1 MKLRQPPN
9 GKVLIPTGHAAW
21 QMSVQTKV
29 SVICIAG
36 CGGEKKTEKA
46 PEEKKKIVV
55 GITPGYSEEIMEF
68 VKDEAKK
75 QGLDVELKVFSDYVT
90 PDQALAQKE
99 IDLNSFQHGP
109 FLDAFNKKNGTKL
122 VSIGKTYLA
131 PLKLYSTKI
140 KDIKELKDG
149 DKIAIPNDPSNGGRA
164 ILMLSKLGLIKVKDG
179 VKASDL
185 TVNDITDNPKHLQIL
200 ELEAAQLPRSLD
212 DTAASVINAGYAN
225 SAKLDPNLAIAKEDN
240 TSPYVNIIAAREED
254 KDNPTYVK
262 FVKIFQTDAVKNYI
276 NEKAKGALVP
286 AW

>member
-1 MKLRQPPN
+1 MNLKKLTA
-9 GKVLIPTGHAAW
+9 GTLAVFAAAALL
-21 QMSVQTKV
+21 
-29 SVICIAG
+29 AG

-185 TVNDITDNPKHLQIL
+185 TVNDITDNPKRLQIL

>member
-1 MKLRQPPN
+1 MNLKKLTA
-9 GKVLIPTGHAAW
+9 GTLAVFAAAALL
-21 QMSVQTKV
+21 
-29 SVICIAG
+29 AG

-212 DTAASVINAGYAN
+212 DTAESVINAGYAN

>member
-1 MKLRQPPN
+1 
-9 GKVLIPTGHAAW
+9 
-21 QMSVQTKV
+21 
-29 SVICIAG
+29 
-36 CGGEKKTEKA
+36 
-46 PEEKKKIVV
+46 
-55 GITPGYSEEIMEF
+55 MEF

-212 DTAASVINAGYAN
+212 LSLIH
-225 SAKLDPNLAIAKEDN
+225 I
-240 TSPYVNIIAAREED
+240 
-254 KDNPTYVK
+254 
-262 FVKIFQTDAVKNYI
+262 
-276 NEKAKGALVP
+276 
-286 AW
+286 

>member
-1 MKLRQPPN
+1 MNLKKLTA
-9 GKVLIPTGHAAW
+9 GTLAVFAAAALL
-21 QMSVQTKV
+21 
-29 SVICIAG
+29 AG

-262 FVKIFQTDAVKNYI
+262 FVKIFETDAVKNYI

>member
-1 MKLRQPPN
+1 MNLKKLTA
-9 GKVLIPTGHAAW
+9 GTLAVFAAAALL
-21 QMSVQTKV
+21 
-29 SVICIAG
+29 AG

-131 PLKLYSTKI
+131 PLILYSTKI

-149 DKIAIPNDPSNGGRA
+149 DKIAIPNDTSNGGRA

>member
-1 MKLRQPPN
+1 MNIKKLTA
-9 GKVLIPTGHAAW
+9 GTLAVFATAALL
-21 QMSVQTKV
+21 
-29 SVICIAG
+29 AG

>member
-1 MKLRQPPN
+1 MNLKKLTA
-9 GKVLIPTGHAAW
+9 GTLAVFAAA
-21 QMSVQTKV
+21 TLL
-29 SVICIAG
+29 AG

-149 DKIAIPNDPSNGGRA
+149 DKIAIPNDPSNGGSA

-262 FVKIFQTDAVKNYI
+262 FVKIFQTDAFKNYM
-276 NEKAKGALVP
+276 NEKAEGALVP

>member
-1 MKLRQPPN
+1 MNLKKLTA
-9 GKVLIPTGHAAW
+9 GTLAVFATAALL
-21 QMSVQTKV
+21 
-29 SVICIAG
+29 AG
-36 CGGEKKTEKA
+36 CGGERKTEKA

>member
-1 MKLRQPPN
+1 MNFKKLTA
-9 GKVLIPTGHAAW
+9 GTLAVFAAAALL
-21 QMSVQTKV
+21 
-29 SVICIAG
+29 AG
-36 CGGEKKTEKA
+36 CGGEKKAEKA

-68 VKDEAKK
+68 VKGEAKK

-90 PDQALAQKE
+90 PDQALAQNE

-140 KDIKELKDG
+140 KDIKDLKDG

-185 TVNDITDNPKHLQIL
+185 TVNDITDNPKSEGRQ
-200 ELEAAQLPRSLD
+200 P
-212 DTAASVINAGYAN
+212 
-225 SAKLDPNLAIAKEDN
+225 
-240 TSPYVNIIAAREED
+240 
-254 KDNPTYVK
+254 
-262 FVKIFQTDAVKNYI
+262 
-276 NEKAKGALVP
+276 
-286 AW
+286 

>member
-1 MKLRQPPN
+1 MNLKKLTA
-9 GKVLIPTGHAAW
+9 GTLAVFAAAALL
-21 QMSVQTKV
+21 
-29 SVICIAG
+29 AG

-122 VSIGKTYLA
+122 VSIGKSYLA

>member
-1 MKLRQPPN
+1 MNLKKLTA
-9 GKVLIPTGHAAW
+9 GTLAVFAAAALL
-21 QMSVQTKV
+21 
-29 SVICIAG
+29 AG

-240 TSPYVNIIAAREED
+240 PSPYVNIIAAREED

>member
-1 MKLRQPPN
+1 MHNEPQKLTA
-9 GKVLIPTGHAAW
+9 GTLAVFAAAALL
-21 QMSVQTKV
+21 
-29 SVICIAG
+29 AG